1 MVATDTGD
9 LLSHP
14 RESSRGG
21 WGVLVAYASVV
32 ACTQM
37 LWLTFAP
44 IDTDVARDFGVSK
57 NAVGWLAQVF
67 PLLYVVLAL
76 PAGVALDRWFRGS
89 LMTGAGLTALG
100 AVIRLVSQTFLW
112 AMVGQVIVAI
122 AQPFVLNALTKTA
135 TGYLPQR
142 DRPAGIALGSAS
154 SFLGALIALLMGPLL
169 EQRHDLG
176 VLLPVQAA
184 IACVAAAALAVGLRR
199 APSSEGPPATI
210 GVAEMRAVW
219 AVHLIRKLACLAFV
233 GVGLFVAL
241 STWLQTIL
249 HSDHISSGAA
259 GAMLAGMLVAGTI
272 GCAVVPPV
280 VARAGAERRYLS
292 AAVAWVSAC
301 CVALAVLHRLVVA
314 DFVLVAAIGFVLLA
328 ALPVMLELTE
338 RRMGASGG
346 VATGT
351 LLLVGNACGLIV
363 AIVVGALV
371 DLPALAFMVLAIVI
385 LLGLPAARRVEA
397 VSPES
402 PDGPLA
408 TSGSSEQSHSHQ

>member
-1 MVATDTGD
+1 MSRTTPASGSLRPSKPLGLLWSPRATD
-9 LLSHP
+9 
-14 RESSRGG
+14 RGG
-21 WGVLVAYASVV
+21 WGVLAAYASVV

-44 IDTDVARDFGVSK
+44 IDTDAARYFGVSK
-57 NAVGWLAQVF
+57 STVGWLAQVF
-67 PLLYVVLAL
+67 PLLYVVVAL

-112 AMVGQVIVAI
+112 AMVGQIIVAI

-142 DRPAGIALGSAS
+142 DRPTGIALGSAS
-154 SFLGALIALLMGPLL
+154 SFLGALVALLMGPLL
-169 EQRHDLG
+169 EHRHGLG
-176 VLLPVQAA
+176 LLLPVQAA
-184 IACVAAAALAVGLRR
+184 IACAAAAALAVGLRR
-199 APSSEGPPATI
+199 APRSDGPPATI

-219 AVHLIRKLACLAFV
+219 SVHLIRWLACLAFV
-233 GVGLFVAL
+233 GVGVFVAL

-272 GCAVVPPV
+272 GCAVLPPV
-280 VARAGAERRYLS
+280 VARAEAERRYLS
-292 AAVAWVSAC
+292 ATVVWVCGC
-301 CVALAVLHRLVVA
+301 CVALAVLHGLVVA
-314 DFVLVAAIGFVLLA
+314 DFVLIAAIGFVLLA

-338 RRMGASGG
+338 RRLGASGG

-351 LLLVGNACGLIV
+351 LLLVGNAGGLIV
-363 AIVVGALV
+363 AIIVGALV
-371 DLPALAFMVLAIVI
+371 DLPALAFVVLAIVI
-385 LLGLPAARRVEA
+385 LLGLPAARHV
-397 VSPES
+397 VSVAPR
-402 PDGPLA
+402 A
-408 TSGSSEQSHSHQ
+408 T

>member
-1 MVATDTGD
+1 MSRRAALEPAGPLRVAAA
-9 LLSHP
+9 P
-14 RESSRGG
+14 READRSG
-21 WGVLVAYASVV
+21 WGVLAAYASVV

-57 NAVGWLAQVF
+57 STIGWLAQVF
-67 PLLYVVLAL
+67 PLLYVVVAL
-76 PAGVALDRWFRGS
+76 PAGMALDRWFRPS
-89 LMTGAGLTALG
+89 LMTGGGLTALG
-100 AVIRLVSQTFLW
+100 AVIRLVSQTFAW
-112 AMVGQVIVAI
+112 AMVGQVIVAV

-142 DRPAGIALGSAS
+142 DRATGIAVGSAS
-154 SFLGALIALLMGPLL
+154 TFLGALIALLMGPLL
-169 EQRHDLG
+169 ENRHGLG

-184 IACVAAAALAVGLRR
+184 IACVAAAALGVGLRR
-199 APSSEGPPATI
+199 APSGEGPPAAI
-210 GVAEMRAVW
+210 GFAEMRAVW
-219 AVHLIRKLACLAFV
+219 SVHLIRRLACLAFV

-259 GAMLAGMLVAGTI
+259 GAMLAGMLVAGTV

-280 VARAGAERRYLS
+280 VARTGSERRYLS
-292 AAVAWVSAC
+292 AAVVWVSAG
-301 CVALAVLHRLVVA
+301 CVALALLHRVRAV
-314 DFVLVAAIGFVLLA
+314 DFVLIAAIGFVLLA

-351 LLLVGNACGLIV
+351 LLLVGNAGGLIV
-363 AIVVGALV
+363 AVIVGALV
-371 DLPALAFMVLAIVI
+371 DLPALAFLAMAIVI
-385 LLGLPAARRVEA
+385 LLGLPAARGVVTVAPRPA
-397 VSPES
+397 
-402 PDGPLA
+402 
-408 TSGSSEQSHSHQ
+408 